1 MNPKFSGQL
10 DLNSLRDATRA
21 QTLIESLDFQCHD
34 KARDANVA
42 CAIIGAP
49 QFSDTEAANAARSGG
64 LAAGLLNAWNK
75 LGADLTRQMHGN
87 YALAVVDARSQS
99 VFLAVDRFSVQTLC
113 YRIDGSM
120 ISFSD
125 RADWVAGRGDD
136 LDPQALFDYLYF
148 HMIPAPRT
156 VFRNVKRLPG
166 AHALLMNADGVKE
179 IRHWPL
185 HFDEHH
191 REPFDNARNTFRQ
204 LIRDSVAE
212 EIEGHSHVGA
222 FLSGG
227 TDSSTVA
234 GMLGQITGNPTQAYS
249 IGFEAEGYDEMEYA
263 RIAARHF
270 GCKHHEYY
278 VTPADLVA
286 SMPAVARHHDQ
297 PFGNS
302 SALPAYYCAKM
313 AQSDGCTKMLAGD
326 GGDELFGGNS
336 RYATQRFFEFYH
348 SVPTGMRRLIEPM
361 CGDDSVLRKIPG
373 LRQAT
378 GYVRHSHMPMPDRMM
393 SFNLIMHLDPAKVL
407 TPAFLSRVDLAEP
420 SAHMHKTWGECSA
433 PSLIN
438 RMLAYD
444 WRYTLADS
452 DLPKV
457 RGATAMAGVSVGY
470 PLLSDRLTDFS
481 MSLPPEWKLRRFKLR
496 WFFKEALRG
505 YLPDEIITK
514 KKKGFGLPF
523 GVWAA
528 RDAGLKQLAGE
539 SLHGLAER
547 GIIREDFARK
557 LIPDYLPEHPGYYG
571 EMVWIL
577 TMLEQWL
584 RLYAPKYSL
593 SAE

>member
-1 MNPKFSGQL
+1 MNAKLSGQL
-10 DLNSLRDATRA
+10 DLNRLCNPANAPS
-21 QTLIESLDFQCHD
+21 LIESVDFRCRD
-34 KARDANVA
+34 TARDTHVA
-42 CAIIGAP
+42 CAIIGTP
-49 QFSDTEAANAARSGG
+49 QFSDSEAASAARSAGS
-64 LAAGLLNAWNK
+64 AAGLLKAWNTH
-75 LGADLTRQMHGN
+75 GENVAGQMHGN
-87 YALAVVDARSQS
+87 YALAVIDARSRS

-113 YRIDGSM
+113 YSIDGNT
-120 ISFSD
+120 IAFSD
-125 RADWVAGRGDD
+125 RADCVIGHGDD

-156 VFRNVKRLPG
+156 VFRNVRRLPG
-166 AHALLMNADGVKE
+166 AHALLMNPDGVKE

-185 HFDEHH
+185 RFDESH
-191 REPFDNARNTFRQ
+191 REQFDDAKTSFRQ

-278 VTPADLVA
+278 VTPADLLA
-286 SMPAVARHHDQ
+286 SMPAVATHHDQ

-302 SALPAYYCAKM
+302 SALPSYYCAKM

-348 SVPTGMRRLIEPM
+348 SVPAGMRRFIEPM

-378 GYVRHSHMPMPDRMM
+378 GYVRHSRLPMPDRMM

-407 TPAFLSRVDLAEP
+407 TPGFLSRVDLTEP
-420 SAHMHKTWGECSA
+420 LAHMRKTWSECST

-457 RGATAMAGVSVGY
+457 RGATDMAGVSVGY

-481 MSLPPEWKLRRFKLR
+481 MSLHPEWKLRRFKLR

-505 YLPDEIITK
+505 FLPDEIITK

-523 GVWAA
+523 GVWAN
-528 RDAGLKQLAGE
+528 RDAGLKQLASE
-539 SLHGLAER
+539 SLRGLAER

-571 EMVWIL
+571 EMIWIL

-584 RLYAPKYSL
+584 QLNAPKYSL

>member
-1 MNPKFSGQL
+1 MNAKISCQFTLSL
-10 DLNSLRDATRA
+10 LRDPAKA
-21 QTLIESLDFQCHD
+21 QTLVESLDLKCRD
-34 KARDANVA
+34 TARDKTTV

-49 QFSDTEAANAARSGG
+49 RFTESEAAKAAIAHGP
-64 LAAGLLNAWNK
+64 AAGLLKAWSMHAEDVT
-75 LGADLTRQMHGN
+75 GHMHGN
-87 YALAVVDARSQS
+87 FALAIIDTRRQCA
-99 VFLAVDRFSVQTLC
+99 FLAVDRFSVQTLC
-113 YRIDGSM
+113 YSM
-120 ISFSD
+120 EGDTISFSD
-125 RADWVAGRGDD
+125 RADCVPGRGED

-156 VFRNVKRLPG
+156 IFRNVKRLPG
-166 AHALLMNADGVKE
+166 AHALMIGPDGTKE
-179 IRHWPL
+179 FRHWPM
-185 HFDEHH
+185 HFDERH
-191 REPFDNARNTFRQ
+191 REPFADAKKTFLQ
-204 LIRDSVAE
+204 LIKDSVSE

-234 GMLGQITGNPTQAYS
+234 GMLGQVTGNPTQAYS

-263 RIAARHF
+263 RIAARRF
-270 GCKHHEYY
+270 GCEHHEYY

-326 GGDELFGGNS
+326 GGDELFGGNT
-336 RYATQRFFEFYH
+336 RYATQRLFEFYH
-348 SVPTGMRRLIEPM
+348 SVPAGMRSLIEPL
-361 CGDDSVLRKIPG
+361 CGDDSILRKIPV

-378 GYVRHSHMPMPDRMM
+378 GYVRHSRLPMPDRMM
-393 SFNLIMHLDPAKVL
+393 SFNLIMHLDPAHVL
-407 TPAFLSRVDLAEP
+407 SPALLSQLEFSEP
-420 SAHMHKTWGECSA
+420 LEHMRKTWSECSA

-457 RGATAMAGVSVGY
+457 RGATDMAGVSVGY

-481 MSLPPEWKLRRFKLR
+481 MSLPPEWKLKRFKLR

-505 YLPDEIITK
+505 FLPDEIITK

-539 SLHGLAER
+539 SLNGLAER

-557 LIPDYLPEHPGYYG
+557 LIPEHLPEHPGYYG

-584 RLYAPKYSL
+584 RLYAPNYSIPK
-593 SAE
+593 E